1 MGRRTHATIGAKN
14 VDMKSISQ
22 QMGHS
27 NISMTGIYISKD
39 DEKLKKL
46 FDFIKPNDSVQKT
59 TSKESISNTT
69 KKGTDLIEDLTIEE
83 KMDRE
88 LEILQKLYE
97 KGRLTEKLY
106 TESAKKILK
115 KYNL

>member
-46 FDFIKPNDSVQKT
+46 FDFIEPKDSIVSNNKKANSNIPEMEEDIEVQLLKLKT
-59 TSKESISNTT
+59 
-69 KKGTDLIEDLTIEE
+69 
-83 KMDRE
+83 
-88 LEILQKLYE
+88 LYE
-97 KGRLTEKLY
+97 KGMLEKDTYDDRVDLLLD
-106 TESAKKILK
+106 KFGFK
-115 KYNL
+115 